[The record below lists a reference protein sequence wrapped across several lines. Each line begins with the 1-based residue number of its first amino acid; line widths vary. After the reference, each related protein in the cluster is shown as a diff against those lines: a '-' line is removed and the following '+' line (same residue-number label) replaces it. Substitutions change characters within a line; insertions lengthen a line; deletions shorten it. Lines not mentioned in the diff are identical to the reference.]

1 MNRDAFRENN
11 VDDERPQQLGR
22 DLGPRLNAARR
33 EAGVGLRALAR
44 QIGVSPGLISQVE
57 NGKIAPSV
65 STLYAIATT
74 LGLSFD
80 YLFRG
85 ADPLSERSAVGAA
98 RVQHEAERPT
108 VRLASGVRWERL
120 TFAMRD
126 DFEFLHVVY
135 EPGSAS
141 CEAGALLQH
150 GGEEYAFLLTGRL
163 GLTIGAEDHLLTP
176 GDSISFDAH
185 TPHRIWNAGEGPASA
200 IWVVLQ
206 RRFDE
211 RAS

>member
-1 MNRDAFRENN
+1 M
-11 VDDERPQQLGR
+11 VDDRLPQLGPE
-22 DLGPRLNAARR
+22 LGLRLSAARK

-44 QIGVSPGLISQVE
+44 QLGVSPGLISMVE

-80 YLFRG
+80 YLFHG
-85 ADPLSERSAVGAA
+85 QESPDHNPAEEDAA
-98 RVQHEAERPT
+98 GEVQHEGQRPT

-120 TFAMRD
+120 TPVVRN

-135 EPGSAS
+135 EVGGAS
-141 CEAGALLQH
+141 CEEGALLQH
-150 GGEEYAFLLTGRL
+150 GGQEYAYVLQGAL
-163 GLTIGAEDHLLTP
+163 GMTIGPKTSTLRP
-176 GDSISFDAH
+176 GDAISFDAQ
-185 TPHRIWNAGEGPASA
+185 TPHRIWNAGDEPASA

-206 RRFDE
+206 RRGDE
-211 RAS
+211 RTA